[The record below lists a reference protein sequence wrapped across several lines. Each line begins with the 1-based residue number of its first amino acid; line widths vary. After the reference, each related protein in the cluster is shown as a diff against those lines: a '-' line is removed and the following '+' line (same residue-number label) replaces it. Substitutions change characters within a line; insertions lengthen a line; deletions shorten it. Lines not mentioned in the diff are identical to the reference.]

1 MTVELGT
8 STESDRAA
16 SGLNVLC
23 AIAISDPDAIL
34 NHAKV
39 HPKGSKTPVLPGRF
53 ENFRW

>member
-1 MTVELGT
+1 M
-8 STESDRAA
+8 
-16 SGLNVLC
+16 LC